1 MIAIKVLPYVTPWLH
16 KLQGLRLKSK
26 VAFHKEVSCASCW
39 KGHTTTYETG
49 AYTNQPESDGA
60 SDVRYNSKEVQKSI

>member
-26 VAFHKEVSCASCW
+26 VAFHKE
-39 KGHTTTYETG
+39 
-49 AYTNQPESDGA
+49 
-60 SDVRYNSKEVQKSI
+60 RYHVLPVEKDTPPPMKQVPTQTSQNLMELQM